1 MKKSTLITIGD
12 ILHNLDRSNKEL
24 FEILELM
31 NLSEEEMSTIRD
43 AIFVLSD
50 KLERIKQSKL
60 SEYIGLFPTIFFSP
74 NDLEIITSSS

>member
-60 SEYIGLFPTIFFSP
+60 SELEEHINISYIET
-74 NDLEIITSSS
+74 TMRY